1 MPSVLVSVLL
11 LVFSLL
17 LAGCSQTP
25 TSPTPA
31 AAVAVAPDGISQ
43 SVATSAPALTIN
55 LPRALGA
62 TRVVAFGDSI
72 TWGARSSFYSAPSGV
87 NMYFAAANGGYPERL
102 QAWLTE
108 AHAPQTITMFNEGLP
123 GELVANALPRFQMM
137 LTNRRPHAVLLLEGI
152 NDLSN
157 DVSVS
162 RVVDGL
168 RAMLNAA
175 AAAGVPVLLAT
186 HYQTYSVTSPEGSYR
201 ENGAPYVPAFNVA
214 VRQLAAGRPN
224 VHLVDLEPFMSDRDL
239 VGNDGIH
246 LEDAGYDV
254 MAERFQAVIE
264 AAFPVRGSFQ

>member
-1 MPSVLVSVLL
+1 MLL

-25 TSPTPA
+25 TSPTAP
-31 AAVAVAPDGISQ
+31 AAVAAAPDGISQ
-43 SVATSAPALTIN
+43 TLATSAPALTIN
-55 LPRALGA
+55 LPRALGT

-72 TWGARSSFYSAPSGV
+72 TWGATSSFYSAPSGV

-102 QAWLTE
+102 QAWLTQ

-137 LTNRRPHAVLLLEGI
+137 LANRRPHAVLLLEGI

-157 DVSVS
+157 SVSVS

-168 RAMLNAA
+168 RSMLNAA
-175 AAAGVPVLLAT
+175 ATAGVPVLLAT
-186 HYQTYSVTSPEGSYR
+186 HYPTYSVTSPEGSYR

-214 VRQLAAGRPN
+214 IRQLAAGRPN
-224 VHLVDLEPFMSDRDL
+224 VHLVDLEPHMSDRDL
-239 VGNDGIH
+239 VGNDGVH
-246 LEDAGYDV
+246 LEDEGFDV
-254 MAERFQAVIE
+254 MAERFQVVIE